1 MSDEIN
7 TSFFLK
13 FGNAEKM
20 FADAVRQ
27 TKKKII
33 LQDEEEYQEFM
44 GEYLN
49 EKYELSME
57 DAEEYATLFFRI
69 WEEKSFS
76 SITAFDQEMS
86 SLKKKLFKKD
96 EWAIISRRGS
106 R

>member
-1 MSDEIN
+1 MSDDIN

-13 FGNAEKM
+13 FDNAEKM

-44 GEYLN
+44 GEYLA
-49 EKYELSME
+49 EKYKISTEE
-57 DAEEYATLFFRI
+57 AEEYATLFFRI

-86 SLKKKLFKKD
+86 SLKKALFKSED
-96 EWAIISRRGS
+96 D
-106 R
+106 